1 MFNKDKSTGDK
12 FTDSISFRILVIGF
26 LILILLIP
34 LASVRN
40 LIHERK
46 ARSESVIAEVSS
58 KWGQAQTIIGPV
70 LTIPYNKS
78 VESYNNKKQVFESKI
93 ITEYLHLLP
102 GIINYECN
110 LEPEERYRGIFKVV
124 VYKSYVQSNG
134 VFELPEL
141 SKLDLEK
148 SDIQWDNVQISF
160 RLSDFRSLQDDIDL
174 IFDGNKCNFESGSTL
189 GLSNGVSVNI
199 LLDSNKN
206 EWNFDLNL
214 GFYGSSDL
222 KFTPLGK
229 TTNVSIKSSWIN
241 PSFIG
246 GFLPDQRE
254 ITDDGFNASWKI
266 LHLNRP
272 IKQLYFECNFIPLIH
287 DYDFGVNLYLPI
299 DHYQKSERSIKY
311 AILLISLTFITFFSV
326 SVINKVKIHPIQYL
340 LIGFA
345 ICVFYSLLISISEQ
359 LGFDIAYW
367 ISAASIIILLSIYS
381 KAIIKNMKFT
391 LSLGGVILLL
401 YGFIFVIIQLQD
413 YSLLVGS
420 IGLFIVVSTL
430 MYLSIKLKILK

>member
-1 MFNKDKSTGDK
+1 
-12 FTDSISFRILVIGF
+12 
-26 LILILLIP
+26 
-34 LASVRN
+34 
-40 LIHERK
+40 
-46 ARSESVIAEVSS
+46 
-58 KWGQAQTIIGPV
+58 
-70 LTIPYNKS
+70 
-78 VESYNNKKQVFESKI
+78 
-93 ITEYLHLLP
+93 
-102 GIINYECN
+102 
-110 LEPEERYRGIFKVV
+110 
-124 VYKSYVQSNG
+124 
-134 VFELPEL
+134 
-141 SKLDLEK
+141 
-148 SDIQWDNVQISF
+148 
-160 RLSDFRSLQDDIDL
+160 
-174 IFDGNKCNFESGSTL
+174 
-189 GLSNGVSVNI
+189 
-199 LLDSNKN
+199 
-206 EWNFDLNL
+206 
-214 GFYGSSDL
+214 
-222 KFTPLGK
+222 
-229 TTNVSIKSSWIN
+229 
-241 PSFIG
+241 
-246 GFLPDQRE
+246 
-254 ITDDGFNASWKI
+254 
-266 LHLNRP
+266 
-272 IKQLYFECNFIPLIH
+272 FIPLIH

-299 DHYQKSERSIKY
+299 DHYQKSERSVKY